1 MIALLDTTTMVIW
14 GAGYT
19 LAEAQRLAADS
30 IASKIPSIRPCN
42 ALVPIPMT
50 EFDDWRNAS
59 NNEFLA
65 HCDTEAK
72 GVAQQESLF

>member
-1 MIALLDTTTMVIW
+1 MIAMLDRATMVIW

-19 LAEAQRLAADS
+19 LAEAQQLAADS

-42 ALVPIPMT
+42 ALVPVPMT

-59 NNEFLA
+59 NEEFLA
-65 HCDTEAK
+65 HCDTAAQ
-72 GVAQQESLF
+72 GISQQERLF

>member
-1 MIALLDTTTMVIW
+1 MIAMLDRTTMVIW

-19 LAEAQRLAADS
+19 LKEAQKLATVS
-30 IASKIPSIRPCN
+30 IASKVPSIRPCN
-42 ALVPIPMT
+42 ALVPVPMT

-59 NNEFLA
+59 NDEFLA